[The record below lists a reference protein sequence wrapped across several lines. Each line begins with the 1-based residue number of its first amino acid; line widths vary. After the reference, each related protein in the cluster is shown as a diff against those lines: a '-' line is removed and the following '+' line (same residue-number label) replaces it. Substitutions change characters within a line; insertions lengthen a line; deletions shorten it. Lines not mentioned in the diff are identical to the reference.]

1 MPREAIAEL
10 PEWSPGTVAVLST
23 GAGAPHA
30 IPISTGVRGGPATVL
45 LALARRRESLARL
58 REDRR
63 CALTVLAAGVAV
75 TAHATAAVVEEGERV
90 ALVRLD
96 VDSVQ
101 DHGQPTFEVEAGVRW
116 SWTDAEAQ
124 RADAELRSALR
135 ALG

>member
-1 MPREAIAEL
+1 ML
-10 PEWSPGTVAVLST
+10 PDWPDGTVAVLST
-23 GAGAPHA
+23 AAGPPHA
-30 IPISTGVRGGPATVL
+30 IPVSTAVRSGDATIH
-45 LALARRRESLARL
+45 LALALRRESLARL

-101 DHGQPTFEVEAGVRW
+101 DHAQPTFEVEAGVRW

-124 RADAELRSALR
+124 RAAAELRSALR

>member
-1 MPREAIAEL
+1 ML
-10 PEWSPGTVAVLST
+10 PEWPDGTVAVLST
-23 GAGAPHA
+23 AAGPPHA
-30 IPISTGVRGGPATVL
+30 IPVSTAVRSGDATIH
-45 LALARRRESLARL
+45 LALALRRESLARL

-101 DHGQPTFEVEAGVRW
+101 TTASRPSKSRPVCGGTGRTRRPSGRT
-116 SWTDAEAQ
+116 
-124 RADAELRSALR
+124 
-135 ALG
+135 

>member
-1 MPREAIAEL
+1 ML
-10 PEWSPGTVAVLST
+10 PDWPDGTVAVLST
-23 GAGAPHA
+23 AAGPPHA
-30 IPISTGVRGGPATVL
+30 IPVSTAVRSGDATIH
-45 LALARRRESLARL
+45 LALALRRESLARL

-116 SWTDAEAQ
+116 SWTDAEAE